1 MTDLIGVLVL
11 VGLLALLQWPLG
23 TLLARAATSTHHLRV
38 ERAVYRVVGVAP
50 DARQRPRSYAGS
62 VVAFSTLGIVLL
74 TTILLLN
81 PLLPFSHDTAGMP
94 PAGALSTAISFVTNT
109 NWQWYAGET
118 TLGYAAQAGGLA
130 VQNFLS
136 AAVGIA
142 VAFALV
148 RALAAHRVE
157 TLGNFWVDITRVVV
171 RVLLPLA
178 AVAAVLFML
187 GGVIQNLND
196 PTTVTTVTGATQAI
210 PGGPVATQEAI
221 KQLGT
226 NGGGFF
232 NANAAHPF
240 ENPTAWTNLLSTVLM
255 LAIPF
260 SLPRALGLILGNRRQ
275 GYAVLGAMTALWA
288 ASTAL
293 LVWAEHA
300 AGGLAPAAAGAAL
313 EGKETRFGL
322 TASAVYAA
330 ATTGTSTG
338 SVNAA
343 HDSLTAQGGLV
354 ASASMGLGE
363 IAPGG
368 VGSGLYGMLVVAILA
383 VFLAGLMVGRTPEI
397 YGKRVRAAAMT
408 RVALYT
414 VATPVL
420 VLAGFAA
427 TMAVP
432 ALREAVTQEGAHGVS
447 SALYAYLSAGN
458 NNGSAFAS
466 FDSSST
472 AQLLLM
478 GAVMLLGR
486 FVPMLLVISL
496 AGVLARE
503 PRVPAG
509 AGTMRTD
516 GPLFTFLLVG
526 VAVVVALLTYA
537 PALALGP
544 IAESLS

>member
-1 MTDLIGVLVL
+1 MTDLIGVAVL

-23 TLLARAATSTHHLRV
+23 TLLARAATSTRHLRV

-50 DARQRPRSYAGS
+50 DAQQSTRSYAGA
-62 VVAFSTLGIVLL
+62 VVAFSTLGVVLL
-74 TTILLLN
+74 TAILLMN
-81 PLLPFSHDTAGMP
+81 RALPFSEGTAGMGF
-94 PAGALSTAISFVTNT
+94 AGALSTAISFVTNT
-109 NWQWYAGET
+109 NWQWYSGEVA
-118 TLGYAAQAGGLA
+118 LGYTAQAAGLT

-142 VAFALV
+142 VAFVLV
-148 RALAAHRVE
+148 RALAAHRSA
-157 TLGNFWVDITRVVV
+157 TLGNFWVDITRITV
-171 RVLLPLA
+171 RVLLPIA
-178 AVAAVLFML
+178 AVSAVLL
-187 GGVIQNLND
+187 IAGGVIQTLAD
-196 PTTVTTVTGATQAI
+196 PTTVTGVTGAAQTL

-240 ENPTAWTNLLSTVLM
+240 ENPTAWTNLLSMVLM

-275 GYAVLGAMTALWA
+275 GYAVLGAMTTLWV
-288 ASTAL
+288 ASAGL
-293 LVWAEHA
+293 LIWAEHA
-300 AGGLAPAAAGAAL
+300 AGGLAPTAAGAAL

-322 TASAVYAA
+322 TASALYAA
-330 ATTGTSTG
+330 STTGTSTG
-338 SVNAA
+338 SVNAM
-343 HDSLTAQGGLV
+343 HDSLTAPGGLI

-368 VGSGLYGMLVVAILA
+368 VGSGLYGMLVIAILA

-397 YGKRVRAAAMT
+397 YGKRIRAAAMT

-427 TMAVP
+427 TMAIP
-432 ALREAVTQEGAHGVS
+432 SLHSAVTQDGAHGVS

-458 NNGSAFAS
+458 NNGSAFGS
-466 FDSSST
+466 FDSSGT
-472 AQLLLM
+472 PQLLLM

-486 FVPMLLVISL
+486 FLPMLLVISL

-516 GPLFTFLLVG
+516 GPLFTVLLVG

-544 IAESLS
+544 IAESLA